1 VAAVVQAE
9 QDARCEFDG
18 RGSNAKACPALKVV
32 EEGLQGLV
40 QDLLGGL
47 GRMDVP
53 PARPMAGP
61 GIQFLDVQTLQC
73 VLDIAGDG
81 RPVGVRDDLDGL
93 GFGRFTQVRPGSEQL
108 IEHDGFLRRRQGL
121 AGGLVA
127 QRRALT
133 LPFVVLIVH
142 GRFLVAAASE
152 PARAELWSSGHGSP
166 LPLPGCSRAAGTKEG
181 RPARWLASPH
191 LATPAGS
198 YA

>member
-1 VAAVVQAE
+1 MAAVVEAE

-61 GIQFLDVQTLQC
+61 GIQLLDVQTLQC

-108 IEHDGFLRRRQGL
+108 IEHDGFRLFKGSWYQGGPSGKVAGAFAPGHACRQLRLRRN
-121 AGGLVA
+121 AI
-127 QRRALT
+127 RAC
-133 LPFVVLIVH
+133 
-142 GRFLVAAASE
+142 GR
-152 PARAELWSSGHGSP
+152 
-166 LPLPGCSRAAGTKEG
+166 
-181 RPARWLASPH
+181 
-191 LATPAGS
+191 
-198 YA
+198 